1 MMRFEERKEVPF
13 RSRMRGVVANHE
25 RVGVAARR
33 QLPGERP
40 IMSRSTSACFL
51 CDRTVALTWGD
62 ILILPQR
69 LYAAV
74 RLDLVVP
81 ISEHPRP
88 AFSGAELG
96 GAVPSFRVFENFSR
110 P

>member
-1 MMRFEERKEVPF
+1 MMRFEERKEVLF

-25 RVGVAARR
+25 RVGGAARR

-81 ISEHPRP
+81 I
-88 AFSGAELG
+88 FSGAELG